1 MNGIHH
7 LICVNLC
14 PAQKFLL
21 FINYYPV
28 VKNICILTLQDVKI
42 NSDNSRN
49 SENKSEVR

>member
-28 VKNICILTLQDVKI
+28 VKKYLYFDITGC
-42 NSDNSRN
+42 
-49 SENKSEVR
+49 ENKFG